1 MSKIVQGNSQQK
13 VISKTRTTKGATF
26 TVCNGNPAKA
36 AGSNSLNITIKSED
50 WRLSDSTVRMTIRDA
65 KVLRSL
71 LNEVL
76 DDSDNSQTQ
85 ASE

>member
-26 TVCNGNPAKA
+26 TVCNGNPAKS